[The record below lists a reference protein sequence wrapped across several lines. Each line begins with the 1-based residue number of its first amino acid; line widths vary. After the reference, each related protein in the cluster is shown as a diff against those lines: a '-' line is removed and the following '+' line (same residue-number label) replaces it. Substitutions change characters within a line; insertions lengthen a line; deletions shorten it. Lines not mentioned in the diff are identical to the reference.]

1 MSKWAQA
8 KQIVDLD
15 WRAEW
20 REVAQGTMG
29 ELDAVTL
36 QEALAIVNQMD
47 DAYHCQDKAGFL
59 VLKDQLVKH
68 PSWTGSI
75 NTCGINPAVGSE
87 KPTAAPTVLALP
99 I

>member
-47 DAYHCQDKAGFL
+47 DAYHCQDQAGFL

-68 PSWTGSI
+68 RSWTGSSD
-75 NTCGINPAVGSE
+75 TSSDNPVASLE
-87 KPTAAPTVLALP
+87 KPTAAPTQLG
-99 I
+99 